1 MDIVL
6 SLVDVTPVLP
16 GSKWNAVRNPM
27 TYVLQRKDFEFDDI
41 VNLGA
46 FCQFIFDG
54 VDLTSELQVGDTI
67 YYKTN
72 PTLNNSGTYTI
83 TASTFTAGQTK
94 VTTNQAFV
102 AGSNGGFMNNVSRRS
117 GYYVAVNVFFA
128 GSSNSYINDE
138 PLIFTPDSTG
148 RIVIDIAAVCA
159 AQLSAENSAN
169 FANLLWSGTPHH
181 YDAEV
186 FKQFGI
192 KYQENWTGSS
202 ESFTEDIDTVFGVL
216 AGLQIPA
223 TYGGN
228 MFQYTSLYDVN
239 TGDGIGYMIVGSTLI
254 VGAGGGSIVGNWL
267 TLLDTLVMWRGYP
280 FTLSCIIAETLTEL
294 SKFVVTPQGFAAQE
308 STPAVLA
315 ASIRQLALTDVNNLA
330 DAESIAV
337 ELKTYDGVSAYT
349 TTMSSINVEVRD
361 AGCNGI
367 MLLGRNRL
375 GGPLWWLFEY
385 SQEYEYTYNNGRK
398 AKRMT
403 LTAVNVTANQW
414 EALQDFIS
422 LGDVYNN
429 SFQVF
434 DSSINKTA
442 SVVGQQ
448 LYIVEPD
455 GSKIGVIPIKSNN
468 VTRTRR
474 ALHNFTLTIELPH
487 LF

>member
-16 GSKWNAVRNPM
+16 GSKWNAVRNTM
-27 TYVLQRKDFEFDDI
+27 TYVLQRKDFIFDSI
-41 VNLGA
+41 NNLGA
-46 FCQFIFDG
+46 FCEFIFDG
-54 VDLTSELQVGDTI
+54 VDLTADLQVGDTI
-67 YYKTN
+67 YYSTN

-83 TASTFTAGQTK
+83 TSSTYTAGQTK
-94 VTTNQAFV
+94 IVTDQAYV

-138 PLIFTPDSTG
+138 PLIYTPDSTG
-148 RIVIDIAAVCA
+148 RVVIDIAAVCA

-192 KYQENWTGSS
+192 KYQENWTGSA
-202 ESFTEDIDTVFGVL
+202 ESFVEDIDTVFGVL

-223 TYGGN
+223 PYGGN
-228 MFQYTSLYDVN
+228 MFRYTSLIAK
-239 TGDGIGYMIVGSTLI
+239 GIGYMIIGSTI
-254 VGAGGGSIVGNWL
+254 VVGGGGSIPGKWL
-267 TLLDTLVMWRGYP
+267 TVLDTLVMWRGYP
-280 FTLSCIIAETLTEL
+280 FTMSVIITETLTGN
-294 SKFVVTPQGFAAQE
+294 SKFVVIPEGFAAQE

-315 ASIRQLALTDVNNLA
+315 GSIRQLALTDIDNLA
-330 DAESIAV
+330 DADSIEV
-337 ELKTYDGVSAYT
+337 ELKSYDGSVYVTAANNK
-349 TTMSSINVEVRD
+349 IVEVRD
-361 AGCNGI
+361 PECNGV

-429 SFQVF
+429 SFQIF
-434 DSSINKTA
+434 DSTVNKTA